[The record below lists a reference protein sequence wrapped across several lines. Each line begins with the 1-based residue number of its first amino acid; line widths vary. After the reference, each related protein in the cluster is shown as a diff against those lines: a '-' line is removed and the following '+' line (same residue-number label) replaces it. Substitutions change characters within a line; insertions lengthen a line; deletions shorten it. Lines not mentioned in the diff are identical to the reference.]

1 MHDFSKAGTALA
13 VLGGLLAGCSPW
25 AVQTRMRVTQETP
38 STVLR
43 ARIPDMKQTGDTC
56 TYSLVGW
63 DVEVGVPADRP
74 ETVALEAN
82 NYAEGH
88 VVRLDRPGYAPS
100 TVPVKPRRPNV
111 LKLGDLA
118 GAGFYMVQSSLAYE
132 RGNKERSYVAAGLA
146 GGFAGALTSGP
157 WLLYPRK
164 VTIAPGSRLPRRAP
178 GQPDVSVADFGI
190 EVAARDHT
198 IYTYA
203 SMDDFIR
210 RQEQEKETSLR
221 SVSAAPEPLLDA
233 LNETLFAQGF
243 LDTGAEQL
251 FVPADALAL
260 GGRLEE
266 VLEHRVGPFVTFQT
280 QSRWWLHTP
289 YGLPTDST
297 TVRTRSPWGFWADDP
312 DGWERDLVGE
322 ALALAALEVADS
334 SRMMKLIRP
343 GRDFDAE
350 WRKDWQPLAILPES
364 AVQDPAVAGAAKA
377 VVTIEASDGHGSG
390 VIVGQDGWILTNWHV
405 VEDSTLVYTVRFA
418 DGGTKQA
425 RIVRHHPM
433 QDLAVL
439 QVDSVGLPVVPL
451 ETRVPVAGEVAYAI
465 GAPHH
470 PELGASVSHG
480 VVSAFRREGERPL
493 LQTDASISPGNSG
506 GALVNAAGRLVGIV
520 TEKVI
525 AEGVEGIGFAV
536 PVDEVVRAL
545 GLARRSS
552 TPEAQPGTAQ

>member
-1 MHDFSKAGTALA
+1 
-13 VLGGLLAGCSPW
+13 
-25 AVQTRMRVTQETP
+25 MRVTQETP

-43 ARIPDMKQTGDTC
+43 ARVPDMKQTGDTC

-63 DVEVGVPADRP
+63 DVEVDQPADRP
-74 ETVALEAN
+74 ETAVLEAN

-100 TVPVKPRRPNV
+100 TVPVKPRRPNW
-111 LKLGDLA
+111 LKLGDIA

-164 VTIAPGSRLPRRAP
+164 VTIPPGSRLPRRAP

-221 SVSAAPEPLLDA
+221 SVRAAPEPLLDA

-266 VLEHRVGPFVTFQT
+266 VLEHRVGPFVTF
-280 QSRWWLHTP
+280 R
-289 YGLPTDST
+289 
-297 TVRTRSPWGFWADDP
+297 AD
-312 DGWERDLVGE
+312 
-322 ALALAALEVADS
+322 
-334 SRMMKLIRP
+334 
-343 GRDFDAE
+343 
-350 WRKDWQPLAILPES
+350 
-364 AVQDPAVAGAAKA
+364 AVAVGVLGGRSGRMGA
-377 VVTIEASDGHGSG
+377 
-390 VIVGQDGWILTNWHV
+390 
-405 VEDSTLVYTVRFA
+405 
-418 DGGTKQA
+418 
-425 RIVRHHPM
+425 
-433 QDLAVL
+433 
-439 QVDSVGLPVVPL
+439 
-451 ETRVPVAGEVAYAI
+451 
-465 GAPHH
+465 
-470 PELGASVSHG
+470 
-480 VVSAFRREGERPL
+480 
-493 LQTDASISPGNSG
+493 
-506 GALVNAAGRLVGIV
+506 
-520 TEKVI
+520 
-525 AEGVEGIGFAV
+525 
-536 PVDEVVRAL
+536 
-545 GLARRSS
+545 
-552 TPEAQPGTAQ
+552 

>member
-1 MHDFSKAGTALA
+1 
-13 VLGGLLAGCSPW
+13 
-25 AVQTRMRVTQETP
+25 MRVTQESP

-43 ARIPDMKQTGDTC
+43 ARVPDMKQTGDTC
-56 TYSLVGW
+56 TFSLVGW
-63 DVEVGVPADRP
+63 EVEVDLPADRN
-74 ETVALEAN
+74 ESAVLEAN

-100 TVPVKPRRPNV
+100 TVPVKPRRPNW

-118 GAGFYMVQSSLAYE
+118 GAGYYMVQSSLAFE

-164 VTIAPGSRLPRRAP
+164 VNIAPGNRLPRRAP
-178 GQPDVSVADFGI
+178 GQPDVSVADFRI

-198 IYTYA
+198 IFTYD

-210 RQEQEKETSLR
+210 RREQEKESSLR
-221 SVSAAPEPLLDA
+221 SVNAAPEPLLDL

-280 QSRWWLHTP
+280 KSRWWLHTP

-297 TVRTRSPWGFWADDP
+297 TVLSRSPWGFWADDP

-322 ALALAALEVADS
+322 ALALAAVEVADS
-334 SRMMKLIRP
+334 ARMMKLVRP

-350 WRKDWQPLAILPES
+350 WRKDWQPLAILPPS

-425 RIVRHHPM
+425 RIVRHHPV

-552 TPEAQPGTAQ
+552 TPEGQPGNAQ